1 MANLT
6 CFSIAGIKL
15 WFYSSDHEPPH
26 FHAKR
31 RGEWEY
37 KVLFLEAPE
46 NMLEL
51 VWAKKKKRISKAD
64 RELLENA
71 IEAHRFDIL
80 REWEQKVAIDE
91 N

>member
-46 NMLEL
+46 TMLEL

-71 IEAHRFDIL
+71 IEVHRFDIL

>member
-15 WFYSSDHEPPH
+15 WFYSHDHEPPH

-31 RGEWEY
+31 KGEWEY
-37 KVLFLEAPE
+37 RVRFLEGPE
-46 NMLEL
+46 NMFEL
-51 VWAKKKKRISKAD
+51 VWANKRKRMSKAD
-64 RELLENA
+64 RELLQSSVET
-71 IEAHRFDIL
+71 HRLEVL
-80 REWEQKVAIDE
+80 REWEEKVVVDE